1 MQTTQV
7 GAGSVIEWSSGEG
20 TTRGYLVFPE
30 AHVGRIMTG
39 VVIAA
44 DAAGYASYHI
54 RTFADKLAEQGYK
67 VLVPEA
73 PFVPLSAVDEV
84 SRTDRFVAWQRAAME
99 QQPLVLDRLRGA
111 RDVLKNFHEVA
122 RVGILGLGVG
132 SEAALALAS
141 ESPAVFDAAV
151 LLCPTHLV
159 AAPLTTP
166 TLLIAGDRNEYID
179 MKQIRD
185 YVAVANVD
193 NLLRVKVMTG
203 GQRHGFC
210 FSHIMDEDAGTLAVA
225 EVLDWLIFYLH
236 RFRLA
241 AGTSDGDPWWPQGRN
256 GPFYNVGLANWQANR
271 AKWTTP
277 VVPRPPRRPPVDG
290 SLILEGLASMRR
302 TYELPQPMNLADVIA
317 LYVDIWDV
325 NQ

>member
-1 MQTTQV
+1 MQHPVV
-7 GAGSVIEWSSGEG
+7 GAGSEIEWSSPDGPQ
-20 TTRGYLVFPE
+20 RGYLVFPE

-44 DAAGYASYHI
+44 DAPGFASHHV

-73 PFVPLSAVDEV
+73 PYAPLSAVDEV
-84 SRTDRFVAWQRAAME
+84 SRTPQFVQWQREAAAK
-99 QQPLVLDRLRGA
+99 QDDVLARLRAA
-111 RDVLKNFHEVA
+111 RDVLKNFHEVT
-122 RVGILGLGVG
+122 RVGVLGLGVG

-141 ESPAVFDAAV
+141 ESPASFDAAV
-151 LLCPTHLV
+151 VLCPTTL
-159 AAPLTTP
+159 APVPLSTP
-166 TLLIAGDRNEYID
+166 TLLVTGDRYEYID
-179 MKQIRD
+179 MKQIRE

-193 NLLRVKVMTG
+193 SHLRVKALAG

-210 FSHIMDEDAGTLAVA
+210 FSHIMDEDAGTLAIA

-271 AKWTTP
+271 AQWTTP
-277 VVPRPPRRPPVDG
+277 VRPRPPRRPPVDS

-302 TYELPQPMNLADVIA
+302 TFELPQPMNLSDVIA